1 MCKYFNSW
9 KIQKKY
15 ISITFFK
22 RPVLVPQRRQ
32 NLIFEL
38 NNLDLMNE
46 LVSKVFFS
54 GFRSC
59 CLIFCFVCSRNDWQ
73 IDSDIQSH
81 PPSCHHQGAD
91 RNHLWCCGSV
101 SNWALPSAFSSHR
114 ACSFIL
120 GTFMSPSPLPFFG
133 LLQKKND
140 PLLNLVSLILEYKD
154 LVKMRSLEY
163 FWLFQ
168 PKHSGLVYQLL
179 TGFQFGFL

>member
-1 MCKYFNSW
+1 MEDT
-9 KIQKKY
+9 KKN

-22 RPVLVPQRRQ
+22 RPVLLPEKRQ

-38 NNLDLMNE
+38 NNLHFMNE

-59 CLIFCFVCSRNDWQ
+59 CLIFCFVCSWNDWQ

-101 SNWALPSAFSSHR
+101 SNWALPSAFLSRS
-114 ACSFIL
+114 ACLFIL
-120 GTFMSPSPLPFFG
+120 GSFMSPSPLAFFG
-133 LLQKKND
+133 LLQQKND
-140 PLLNLVSLILEYKD
+140 LLLNLVCLLLEYKD
-154 LVKMRSLEY
+154 LMKMRSLEY

-168 PKHSGLVYQLL
+168 LKHSGLVYELL
-179 TGFQFGFL
+179 VFGLFFF